1 MRKPNAICKV
11 CGRPYYACSSCEKT
25 ESYKTIADTIEH
37 YNIYTTAILFSRKGI
52 SAKEAYDIIGKYDY
66 SDIPKDSPVMIT
78 VNEILN
84 AGKKTEVK
92 PKIEKSTEEKP
103 KVEKVAEEKK
113 EDTQKETTFKK
124 VVNKKNIKSEK

>member
-11 CGRPYYACSSCEKT
+11 CGKPYYACSSCEKT

-37 YNIYTTAILFSRKGI
+37 YNIYTTAILFSRKSI

-84 AGKKTEVK
+84 ANKKTEVA
-92 PKIEKSTEEKP
+92 PKVEKSTEEKP
-103 KVEKVAEEKK
+103 KVERWQRKK
-113 EDTQKETTFKK
+113 RKAHKRK
-124 VVNKKNIKSEK
+124 LLLRR